1 MACRFREDTATFF
14 AGLAPLFLAAAVP
27 VPRHVLLCFD
37 LALHWL
43 AFSSFLNSGAPR
55 QQQVAKVCLV
65 EPQSQH
71 DFPLFRGIL
80 TATSFCDAK
89 QNCGTNRERKLAL
102 DAHINFCH
110 FIIGDEYM
118 LYIWYLETHRHFL
131 EKCTLCGNQH
141 ENGLYLELGAT
152 CQTTLQKT
160 CSKL

>member
-65 EPQSQH
+65 EQRH
-71 DFPLFRGIL
+71 LDRYLLF
-80 TATSFCDAK
+80 DAK

>member
-65 EPQSQH
+65 EQRH
-71 DFPLFRGIL
+71 LDRYLLF
-80 TATSFCDAK
+80 DAK

-118 LYIWYLETHRHFL
+118 LYMYIWYLETHRHFL